1 MRSPHASFRCRY
13 VRHSSFTLAPP
24 LNGLSIPSA
33 TSGCPVALRSSAGL
47 RSQCA
52 TGFTALGFVLPTM
65 RPAGAV
71 CHHRR
76 MRPSVLI
83 VDDHE
88 DFRHS
93 ARTLLQAEG
102 FAVVGEAG
110 DGAEAIAKA
119 RAVRPDVVLVDIQL
133 PDLDGFAV
141 AEQIAAW
148 PSPPVVVLISSRDAA
163 VYRSRLAST
172 PARGFIAK

>member
-1 MRSPHASFRCRY
+1 M
-13 VRHSSFTLAPP
+13 
-24 LNGLSIPSA
+24 
-33 TSGCPVALRSSAGL
+33 
-47 RSQCA
+47 Q
-52 TGFTALGFVLPTM
+52 
-65 RPAGAV
+65 
-71 CHHRR
+71 
-76 MRPSVLI
+76 PSVLI

-88 DFRHS
+88 DFRRS
-93 ARTLLQAEG
+93 ARALLQAEG

-148 PSPPVVVLISSRDAA
+148 PDPPVVVLISSRDAA

-172 PARGFIAK
+172 PARGFIAKSQLSGEALADLVA

>member
-1 MRSPHASFRCRY
+1 VSITRIGTVP
-13 VRHSSFTLAPP
+13 VRDAGHSL
-24 LNGLSIPSA
+24 GIRA
-33 TSGCPVALRSSAGL
+33 THSV
-47 RSQCA
+47 
-52 TGFTALGFVLPTM
+52 
-65 RPAGAV
+65 PAGAV

-88 DFRHS
+88 DFRRS
-93 ARTLLQAEG
+93 ARALLEAEG

-119 RAVRPDVVLVDIQL
+119 RVVRPDVVLVDIQL

-141 AEQIAAW
+141 AERIAAGRD
-148 PSPPVVVLISSRDAA
+148 PPVVVLISSRDAS

-172 PARGFIAK
+172 SARGFIAKSQLSGEALADLVA